1 MPSLTTPKCPCLGM
15 GQSPTLDLKLWGGQG
30 QADSLTVEAPAQG

>member
-1 MPSLTTPKCPCLGM
+1 MPSLTIPKCLYLGM

-30 QADSLTVEAPAQG
+30 QAESLTVEAPAQG